1 MVWAAEKCRQA
12 SRKGDHAKYVIPRL
26 VRLWIV
32 YLNRVVFAA
41 VL

>member
-1 MVWAAEKCRQA
+1 MVWAAEKCPQA
-12 SRKGDHAKYVIPRL
+12 RGKVDEAKYMILRL

-32 YLNRVVFAA
+32 YLNPVVFAA